1 MSCAQAVA
9 VRRDQRAL
17 AGHHGR
23 RDGVVPVGQNASDR
37 VLQALRA
44 WKASWTEIE
53 VARIAGL
60 DPRITFRE
68 RGRGDIEGTP
78 PDLDLRFAVAGS
90 RLRLVQSLQR
100 PVMPLVQAPRTVDG
114 NPHPIHLLQR
124 GPQRLN
130 ARRSTDVK
138 AMSKSNPSRL
148 SNWPAARA
156 SAIPCSVRPTS
167 VHPEKRFSRFQVDS
181 PWRRR
186 TSFLMTRAPGTHRD
200 RRSAHPIR
208 ALPRSAG
215 GGCTS
220 PPGPSGTA
228 IPS

>member
-114 NPHPIHLLQR
+114 NPHPVHLLQR
-124 GPQRLN
+124 SPQRLDGPPQH
-130 ARRSTDVK
+130 RRKRDVEVESF
-138 AMSKSNPSRL
+138 AL
-148 SNWPAARA
+148 EQLA
-156 SAIPCSVRPTS
+156 CRP
-167 VHPEKRFSRFQVDS
+167 RFSHSMLGQADV
-181 PWRRR
+181 
-186 TSFLMTRAPGTHRD
+186 
-200 RRSAHPIR
+200 
-208 ALPRSAG
+208 
-215 GGCTS
+215 
-220 PPGPSGTA
+220 GPSGEAVLA
-228 IPS
+228 IPDRLTMAQEDELPHDPSTQNASRPA